1 MKPSIGERLGQ
12 YRLEQL
18 AGRGSMADVYQA
30 RHVDTGERVA
40 VKLMHPHLIQQPSAL
55 RRFRREAEVMLKV
68 RHPHIAQIYDC
79 VAEAETAYIVMEYLA
94 GGTLEERLAE
104 ASLKHGGLPLEQIDR
119 WMTTI
124 CAAVDYA
131 HRHGLVHRDLK
142 PANIMFRDDDA
153 PVLTDFGLAYWVD
166 QPRLSG
172 TGSLTG
178 TPAYISPE
186 QARGQAGDRRSDVY
200 SLGVILY
207 EMLTGQTPFQGGTL
221 GVVVKHISELPPA
234 PRVFGRKLHPNVEA
248 VVMRTLAKE
257 PVERY
262 QSAQSLAAALH
273 LAIHKRTGL
282 VTFHSPVILSSFS
295 EYTQEHFRRALF
307 EPKPLGRIANPPE
320 RNPVR
325 PQHPWR
331 AVRPGKARGRL
342 IGGNLTLISTTL
354 GTPYEIQTEGK
365 ILFLEDVG
373 EEPYSIDRM
382 LTHLRLAGKF
392 RGIRGLVWGE
402 CAACRPRDFQ
412 PGFESTFSTGEVVQ
426 NILGALDVPVLTGL
440 VIGHTD
446 DQLTL
451 PLGVEAELDADAGTL
466 TILESA
472 LTE

>member
-1 MKPSIGERLGQ
+1 MKPSIGERLGP

-30 RHVDTGERVA
+30 RHVDTGEQVA

-68 RHPHIAQIYDC
+68 RHPHIAQVYEC

-94 GGTLEERLAE
+94 GGTLEQRLAKV
-104 ASLKHGGLPLEQIDR
+104 SLQHGSVPLEQVDR
-119 WMTTI
+119 WMTII

-221 GVVVKHISELPPA
+221 GVVIKHISDLPPA
-234 PRVFGRKLHPNVEA
+234 PRIFGRHLHPNVEA

-273 LAIHKRTGL
+273 LAVERSTAAVAPHPAACARPAPSGMSARLSRPILAGAAMADDPPLVIESYLPPVPSPGLRHWAPPALALAGL
-282 VTFHSPVILSSFS
+282 VALVGVLWWAAAEWLPADAAPPATSPRFAVGS
-295 EYTQEHFRRALF
+295 A
-307 EPKPLGRIANPPE
+307 
-320 RNPVR
+320 V
-325 PQHPWR
+325 R
-331 AVRPGKARGRL
+331 AVGGSQASVSVLRGCPTGFWMGVLGMADDGEAGRVL
-342 IGGNLTLISTTL
+342 ERQTCDGEWWYRVAFPDAADEQWDGSGWLSGANL
-354 GTPYEIQTEGK
+354 
-365 ILFLEDVG
+365 
-373 EEPYSIDRM
+373 
-382 LTHLRLAGKF
+382 
-392 RGIRGLVWGE
+392 
-402 CAACRPRDFQ
+402 
-412 PGFESTFSTGEVVQ
+412 EVR
-426 NILGALDVPVLTGL
+426 
-440 VIGHTD
+440 
-446 DQLTL
+446 
-451 PLGVEAELDADAGTL
+451 
-466 TILESA
+466 
-472 LTE
+472 